1 MKQLI
6 GSNQLRSRKP
16 PATEEQPDD
25 SENSI
30 QELPS
35 KPRSR
40 SQKPESIRGDKS
52 KERGKMEAVAD
63 KSGNAIERLK
73 SRGGKQSEKESKD
86 EAMQLEDGELE
97 EDELPDEGDTKV
109 QEVRPSPT
117 KGHDRHQMH
126 DSDVEGVPP
135 LVTKSHSEKPPSKV
149 QKGKE
154 SGAKDDNSSKKRG
167 RSKPPSTISGQNQSE
182 VDTEEEPAKKKKRK
196 LNVTSGHLGAASSVF
211 GGPAGFT
218 WNQVSSTYFSLFPL
232 RDANTTGWW

>member
-6 GSNQLRSRKP
+6 ESNQLRSRKP
-16 PATEEQPDD
+16 PAVEEQPDD

-30 QELPS
+30 QELPPS

-40 SQKPESIRGDKS
+40 SQKPESIRGDKF

-63 KSGNAIERLK
+63 KGNAIERLK

-86 EAMQLEDGELE
+86 ETMQLEDGELEVDELE

-117 KGHDRHQMH
+117 KRHDRHQIH

-154 SGAKDDNSSKKRG
+154 SDAKDDNSSKKRG

-182 VDTEEEPAKKKKRK
+182 VDTEEEPAKRKKRK

-218 WNQVSSTYFSLFPL
+218 WNQVSSTYFSFSSQ
-232 RDANTTGWW
+232 GC